1 MPINGYNID
10 LAGCRSILN
19 QVGSDTGPAEAAD
32 GLITGIE
39 SAVHSVRSTA
49 ITMALEEITSQLLLP
64 QARGVQDRIYGAV
77 EGVSAA
83 LDAYTDADAGMAQS
97 ANDAAAAVPHGLAGL
112 Q

>member
-1 MPINGYNID
+1 MPVSGYDID

-32 GLITGIE
+32 ALRTGME
-39 SAVHSVRSTA
+39 SAVQAVNSTV
-49 ITMALEEITSQLLLP
+49 ITMALEEITSRLLLP
-64 QARGVQDRIYGAV
+64 QAGGVQDRIYGAV

-83 LDAYTDADAGMAQS
+83 LNAYTDGDAGMAQS
-97 ANDAAAAVPHGLAGL
+97 AGDAAAAVPHGLAGM

>member
-1 MPINGYNID
+1 MPVSGYDID

-32 GLITGIE
+32 RLRTGIE
-39 SAVHSVRSTA
+39 SAVQAVHSTV
-49 ITMALEEITSQLLLP
+49 ITMALEEITRQLLLP

-77 EGVSAA
+77 EGVSTAIN
-83 LDAYTDADAGMAQS
+83 AYTEADAGMAQS
-97 ANDAAAAVPHGLAGL
+97 ARDAAASVPHGLTGM